1 MVARVTSMFE
11 DYATGMGAA
20 YDEMY
25 DVGAELRTPYSQLQP
40 SLQEMGTAELQT
52 RVEALQSSYL
62 DQGVTFDIGG
72 EERAFPLDVLPRVIE
87 MDQWAKVEAG
97 VQQRVHTLEKF
108 LDDLYDAGRVL
119 QDGVVPRRVVTTSSH
134 FHRAAAGIEPPN
146 GVRVHVSGI
155 DLIRDDEGE
164 FRVLEDNVR
173 VPSGVSYVMTNR
185 RAIAAALPETF
196 AEHRIRP
203 VAGYPQKLLTALR
216 AAAPAGVTDPNVVVL
231 TPGVFNGAYFEH
243 ALLARTMGVELVE
256 GRDLECR
263 RGRVMMRTTQGLEP
277 VHVIYRRVDDE
288 FLDPV
293 HFRSNS
299 LLGCSGLIN
308 AARAG
313 NVTIANAVGNGVA
326 DDKLIYTYLPD
337 LVRYYLD
344 EEPILKNVD
353 TWRLG
358 DADHREEVM
367 DRLDELVLK
376 PVDGSGGKGIV
387 IGPQATKA
395 ELDELREKVM
405 PGPAVVDRPAGDPAE
420 HRPDVRQRRDA
431 SPPRRPAAVR
441 GQRRQ
446 PRVGAPRRPDPR
458 GAGRGRADRE
468 LLARR
473 WLQGHLGAG
482 RPRPPRRAR
491 PSPSA
496 SSCTPTPQDVGP
508 ALDSFSSQQDQQQQQ
523 QQTGRGG
530 SMLSRIAES
539 LFWIGRYVE
548 RAEDTAR
555 ILDVQTQLILEDPG
569 VDEATTCRSLLSIM
583 GVEVDDDAPSSTP
596 PR

>member
-1 MVARVTSMFE
+1 MFE
-11 DYATGMGAA
+11 DYFDGPAGASAA

-25 DVGAELRTPYSQLQP
+25 DVEAGLRTPYSQLQP
-40 SLQEMGTAELQT
+40 SLHQMGSDELQT

-87 MDQWAKVEAG
+87 MDQWAKVETG
-97 VQQRVHTLEKF
+97 VQQRVQTLEKF
-108 LDDLYDAGRVL
+108 LDDLYDAGQVL

-155 DLIRDDEGE
+155 DLIRDDQGE

-299 LLGCSGLIN
+299 LLGCSGLLN

-344 EEPILKNVD
+344 E
-353 TWRLG
+353 
-358 DADHREEVM
+358 
-367 DRLDELVLK
+367 
-376 PVDGSGGKGIV
+376 
-387 IGPQATKA
+387 
-395 ELDELREKVM
+395 
-405 PGPAVVDRPAGDPAE
+405 
-420 HRPDVRQRRDA
+420 
-431 SPPRRPAAVR
+431 
-441 GQRRQ
+441 
-446 PRVGAPRRPDPR
+446 
-458 GAGRGRADRE
+458 
-468 LLARR
+468 
-473 WLQGHLGAG
+473 
-482 RPRPPRRAR
+482 
-491 PSPSA
+491 
-496 SSCTPTPQDVGP
+496 
-508 ALDSFSSQQDQQQQQ
+508 
-523 QQTGRGG
+523 
-530 SMLSRIAES
+530 
-539 LFWIGRYVE
+539 
-548 RAEDTAR
+548 
-555 ILDVQTQLILEDPG
+555 
-569 VDEATTCRSLLSIM
+569 
-583 GVEVDDDAPSSTP
+583 
-596 PR
+596 